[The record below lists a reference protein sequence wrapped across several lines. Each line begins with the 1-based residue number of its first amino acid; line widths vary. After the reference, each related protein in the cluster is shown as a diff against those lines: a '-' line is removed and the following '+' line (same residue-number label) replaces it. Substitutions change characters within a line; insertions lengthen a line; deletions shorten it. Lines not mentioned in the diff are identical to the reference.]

1 MGFRSSYN
9 NPVGMFAMG
18 KKKIV
23 KYENNNNN
31 HAMSNVLQR
40 KNTLVVVAATSIKFQ
55 SSILRFRNLE
65 RVKFP

>member
-9 NPVGMFAMG
+9 NPVGMFAMS

-40 KNTLVVVAATSIKFQ
+40 KINWLSLPQLVSNSNLQ
-55 SSILRFRNLE
+55 SRYLE
-65 RVKFP
+65 I

>member
-40 KNTLVVVAATSIKFQ
+40 KIHWLSLPQLVSNSNLQ
-55 SSILRFRNLE
+55 SCDLE
-65 RVKFP
+65 I